1 MMPKTFADTRSPWYE
16 AFAPWMKAPAAW
28 RVASD
33 EELPEPPTESA
44 PADEEWTTEAIFDY
58 YND

>member
-28 RVASD
+28 VVAAEKEWS
-33 EELPEPPTESA
+33 EPPVEPG
-44 PADEEWTTEAIFDY
+44 PAAEAWTTEAIFDY

>member
-1 MMPKTFADTRSPWYE
+1 MTPKTFADTRSPWYE

-28 RVASD
+28 VVAA
-33 EELPEPPTESA
+33 EEESPEPPAEA
-44 PADEEWTTEAIFDY
+44 DPAAEEWTTEAIFDY